1 MIKLVTLK
9 LSCIFKQHSQ
19 RSYKAKK
26 HLTAILTHSLCP
38 LMTLMAWMDGP
49 LKSHI
54 LKLVSSEEVSTRR
67 WVGWVQQCVSF
78 RS

>member
-1 MIKLVTLK
+1 MAE
-9 LSCIFKQHSQ
+9 CP
-19 RSYKAKK
+19 
-26 HLTAILTHSLCP
+26 THSLCP
-38 LMTLMAWMDGP
+38 LMTLIAWMDGP
-49 LKSHI
+49 RKSHI